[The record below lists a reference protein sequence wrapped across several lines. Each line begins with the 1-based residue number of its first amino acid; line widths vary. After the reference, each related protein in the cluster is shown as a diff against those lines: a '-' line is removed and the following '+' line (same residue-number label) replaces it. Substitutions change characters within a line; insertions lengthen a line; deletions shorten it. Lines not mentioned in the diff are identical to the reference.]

1 MISAQVKRFIEQY
14 DLSGTFIVAFSGG
27 YDSMCL
33 LDVLHKLGADI
44 VAVHLNHNWRGDE
57 SLAEAKACE
66 EFSKVRNI
74 RFYSEILPDSV
85 KQTETAARDARYNF
99 FCRCAEKFNS
109 KVVFTAHNFDDN
121 AETVLYRIIKGTGI
135 SGLKGIAEH
144 RDIFYRPLLKIER
157 AEIEDYC
164 KSNGLK
170 PNVDSSNFNTKY
182 KRNFIRHKIIP
193 MLKEI
198 NPKVLCALNSLSDI
212 AKLDF
217 DDNSYFIQK
226 LLCDNNIEYD
236 REKIENIK
244 QFIADNKH
252 LKSGKTMSLAK
263 NLNLFVNCDDI
274 KVIKEQEKSLS
285 ELKIK
290 TVGEYKFDNY
300 IFSVKPYN
308 GKEIIFG
315 DEYNVFVSLKDI
327 AHTLRYRKDGDR
339 IQPLGCNGSQKLK
352 KYLNEKKI
360 PNYKKDN
367 IVLLCNGNEVLWA
380 AGLGISEKIKVKDKP
395 THILSLRKDCYGL

>member
-1 MISAQVKRFIEQY
+1 
-14 DLSGTFIVAFSGG
+14 
-27 YDSMCL
+27 
-33 LDVLHKLGADI
+33 
-44 VAVHLNHNWRGDE
+44 
-57 SLAEAKACE
+57 
-66 EFSKVRNI
+66 
-74 RFYSEILPDSV
+74 
-85 KQTETAARDARYNF
+85 
-99 FCRCAEKFNS
+99 
-109 KVVFTAHNFDDN
+109 
-121 AETVLYRIIKGTGI
+121 
-135 SGLKGIAEH
+135 
-144 RDIFYRPLLKIER
+144 
-157 AEIEDYC
+157 
-164 KSNGLK
+164 
-170 PNVDSSNFNTKY
+170 
-182 KRNFIRHKIIP
+182 